1 MLSEIE
7 ACIPALRRYARALLR
22 SRQDADDLV
31 HECLVRALDKLHTR
45 RDGGDMRAWLFA
57 IMHNV
62 FISQRRQSRRQ
73 AAKPEQEPTADIR
86 IEAGQETALLFRDV
100 VREFYKLSD
109 EQRQA
114 MLLVSVEDLS
124 YAEAARVMGVPIG
137 TVMSRLSRGRQRLR
151 QVSQGEPRPSLRRVK

>member
-31 HECLVRALDKLHTR
+31 HECLVRALDRIHTR
-45 RDGGDMRAWLFA
+45 RDDGNMRAWLFA

-62 FISQRRQSRRQ
+62 FISQKRQ
-73 AAKPEQEPTADIR
+73 ARRYWTKGDQPTADASV
-86 IEAGQETALLFRDV
+86 EAGQESVVLFRDV
-100 VREFYKLSD
+100 VREFYKLPA
-109 EQRQA
+109 EQQQV

-124 YAEAARVMGVPIG
+124 YAETARVLGVPIG

-151 QVSQGEPRPSLRRVK
+151 EVSQGEPRRALRRVK

>member
-31 HECLVRALDKLHTR
+31 HECLVRALDRIHTR
-45 RDGGDMRAWLFA
+45 RDDGNMRAWLFA

-62 FISQRRQSRRQ
+62 FISQKRHARRYWT
-73 AAKPEQEPTADIR
+73 KGDEPMADTGV
-86 IEAGQETALLFRDV
+86 EAGQESVVLFRDV
-100 VREFYKLSD
+100 VREFYKLPA
-109 EQRQA
+109 EQQQV

-124 YAEAARVMGVPIG
+124 YAETARVLGVPIG

-151 QVSQGEPRPSLRRVK
+151 EVSQGEPRQTLRRVK

>member
-7 ACIPALRRYARALLR
+7 ACIPALRRYARALLG

-62 FISQRRQSRRQ
+62 FISRRRQSRWR
-73 AAKPEQEPTADIR
+73 AAKPQAAPTADIS
-86 IEAGQETALLFRDV
+86 IEGGQETAVLFRDV
-100 VREFYKLSD
+100 VGEFYKLPE
-109 EQRQA
+109 EQRQV

-124 YAEAARVMGVPIG
+124 YAEAARALGVPLG

-151 QVSQGEPRPSLRRVK
+151 QVSQGEPRQTLRRVK

>member
-62 FISQRRQSRRQ
+62 FISQRRHSRRHLT
-73 AAKPEQEPTADIR
+73 KPEQEPMADVSV
-86 IEAGQETALLFRDV
+86 EPGQETAVLYRDV
-100 VREFYKLSD
+100 VREFYKLSE
-109 EQRQA
+109 EQRQV

-124 YAEAARVMGVPIG
+124 YAEAARVLGVPIG

-151 QVSQGEPRPSLRRVK
+151 QVSQEEPRQTLRRVK

>member
-22 SRQDADDLV
+22 GRQDADDLV

-62 FISQRRQSRRQ
+62 FISQRRRSRRQ
-73 AAKPEQEPTADIR
+73 VAKPEQEPTADIS
-86 IEAGQETALLFRDV
+86 IEAGQETAVLFRDV
-100 VREFYKLSD
+100 VREFYKLSE
-109 EQRQA
+109 EQRQV

-124 YAEAARVMGVPIG
+124 YAEAARVLGVPIG

-151 QVSQGEPRPSLRRVK
+151 QVSQGEPRQTLRRVK